1 MHEDADLQDVTMTIR
16 LKRVYEKP
24 EPQDGTRFL
33 VERLWPRGIRKAD
46 LPMEGWLK
54 DAGPSGELRKW
65 FSHDPDKWDQFRQR
79 YFEELETRPEAWMPI
94 LKAAESGV
102 VTLLY
107 SSHDEV
113 HNNAAALQSF
123 LESKQ
128 KHGGRAGK
136 HSRRS

>member
-1 MHEDADLQDVTMTIR
+1 MHEDTDLQDVTMTIR
-16 LKRVYEKP
+16 LKRVYEKLEP
-24 EPQDGTRFL
+24 EDGTRFL

-46 LPMEGWLK
+46 LSMEAWLK
-54 DAGPSGELRKW
+54 EAGPSGELRKW

-79 YFEELETRPEAWMPI
+79 YFEELETRPEAWTPI
-94 LKAAESGV
+94 LKAAENGV